1 MLILGKESKEKH
13 RKWKQDLPQTFS
25 LNAYYTMHT
34 KVKSFITTIKMSF
47 KTLFSVSISTHFS
60 HLPTQFLA
68 DFLRNSIKAQPVNY
82 ILHRKQPMPGKR
94 GEGVR
99 GGVDYPGSI
108 TGQPEIHSTQ
118 MQRRS
123 LTMVSLTKVLWG
135 GPGLVACSSSCK
147 TLLTCAK
154 PRATATRKKRGPGR
168 QPVWVSQSP
177 SMATMVGSMAAGKQA
192 RCSSSSQELISP
204 STSRRQRAGIKW
216 ALKPQSWVPVPVP
229 HPFQQAHTS

>member
-1 MLILGKESKEKH
+1 MRTITYCSSLSLNISCTFFQGASLSPCCAKRLTDGSKV
-13 RKWKQDLPQTFS
+13 RQDLCANLVST
-25 LNAYYTMHT
+25 A
-34 KVKSFITTIKMSF
+34 FITTIKMSF

-168 QPVWVSQSP
+168 QPV
-177 SMATMVGSMAAGKQA
+177 
-192 RCSSSSQELISP
+192 
-204 STSRRQRAGIKW
+204 
-216 ALKPQSWVPVPVP
+216 
-229 HPFQQAHTS
+229 